1 MSERDVS
8 EALGLFLKL
17 VAGRSRNTSMS
28 TKIFDWRE
36 CDGGKDRM
44 EIKGKIIL
52 ILTSHVDCCRS
63 INRQHV

>member
-8 EALGLFLKL
+8 ETLGLFLVL

-28 TKIFDWRE
+28 TKIFDLRE
-36 CDGGKDRM
+36 SDGAKDRM

-52 ILTSHVDCCRS
+52 IFTSYVDCCCS